1 MGPDRGK
8 GKVIC
13 PDLRFC
19 KLSTGDIQIG
29 I

>member
-1 MGPDRGK
+1 MGPDWGQ

-19 KLSTGDIQIG
+19 KLSSGDIQIG